1 MLNRRRN
8 PRRRSEA
15 GTRRLLPEA
24 VAQALPQLPWRKLGA
39 GAGVLGGLAAVVAG
53 LLAFLNQPIQ
63 DIEVQG
69 RFAHLTVL
77 GVQQAART
85 QLHGTGL
92 VSVRLDDVARA
103 VRMLP
108 WAETVSVERRW
119 PHGLVLHVAEQQA
132 VATWNG
138 AGLVNAHGQVFRS
151 DAGAPSPELPRL
163 AGPAGSEADVVARY
177 LALQGRVA
185 EAGMHLASLQ
195 QDARG
200 AWTLTLDN
208 GVTVRLG
215 RKQLDARL
223 ACFTD
228 TVLRLVAQSARDIDY
243 IDLRYSNG
251 FAVGWRGAMGRSPGN
266 AEEGKANGKA

>member
-8 PRRRSEA
+8 PRRRGEG
-15 GTRRLLPEA
+15 GTRRWLPEPPA
-24 VAQALPQLPWRKLGA
+24 MPALPWRRLGI
-39 GAGVLGGLAAVVAG
+39 GAAALGGAAAMFAG
-53 LLAFLNQPIQ
+53 LLAFLNQPIERI
-63 DIEVQG
+63 DVEG

-77 GVQQAART
+77 GVQQAARAP
-85 QLHGTGL
+85 LNGRGL
-92 VSVRLDDVARA
+92 LAVRLDDVARS
-103 VRMLP
+103 VRALP
-108 WAETVSVERRW
+108 WAENVSVERRW
-119 PHGLVLHVAEQQA
+119 PHGLVVHVVEQQA
-132 VATWNG
+132 VAVWNG
-138 AGLVNAHGQVFRS
+138 AGLVNARGEVFRS
-151 DAGAPSPELPRL
+151 DAGAAAPELPRL
-163 AGPAGSEADVVARY
+163 AGPAGTESDVVARY

-215 RKQLDARL
+215 RKQLDERL

-228 TVLRLVAQSARDIDY
+228 VALRLIAQRAQEIDY

-251 FAVGWRGAMGRSPGN
+251 FAVGWRGATGRAPGN
-266 AEEGKANGKA
+266 AEEGKPNGKA

>member
-8 PRRRSEA
+8 PRRRGEDGA
-15 GTRRLLPEA
+15 RRSLPGPL
-24 VAQALPQLPWRKLGA
+24 ALSALPWRRLGV

-53 LLAFLNQPIQ
+53 LLAFLDQPIETI
-63 DIEVQG
+63 DVQG

-77 GVQQAART
+77 SVQQAARAP
-85 QLHGTGL
+85 LHGRGL

-119 PHGLVLHVAEQQA
+119 PHGLVVNVLEQQPVA
-132 VATWNG
+132 VWNG

-151 DAGAPSPELPRL
+151 DAGAATPDLPRL
-163 AGPAGSEADVVARY
+163 AGPAGTEADVVARY
-177 LALQGRVA
+177 LALQARVTA
-185 EAGMHLASLQ
+185 AGMHLASMQ

-215 RKQLDARL
+215 RKQLDERL
-223 ACFTD
+223 ARFTD
-228 TVLRLVAQSARDIDY
+228 VALRLVAQDASEIDY

-251 FAVGWRGAMGRSPGN
+251 FAVGWRGATGRAPGN